1 MSNIGLKSGW
11 TTLVKEYAFISL
23 GVVAYALGWTIFLL
37 PNNLVGGGVSGFAS
51 ILLYATG
58 IPMSVTYLVLNAI
71 LLIIGTKILGT
82 GFGGKT
88 IYAIIMTS
96 VVLAVMPKLIPIDFI
111 NEFAISNGRLIC
123 TILGGVIAGLGI
135 GLSMSQGGSTG
146 GTDIIAL
153 VWCKFYPASP
163 GRVIL
168 IIDVG
173 IIMSSLLF
181 PSYTSSGELLPFVD
195 KLAIVVY
202 GLIQVTVC
210 GYAIDMYLSGSKQSV
225 QAFIF
230 TKKVDE
236 MADAIAFDMK
246 RGVTV
251 IPAKGWYSK
260 EDRQVLMVVTRKTDL
275 NILLRYV
282 KSIDPD
288 AFLSVS
294 SVMGVYGQGF
304 DTIKVKSSAIVYGP
318 KSVICVCGV
327 NKIVK
332 NIDEAIRRVKTKAA
346 PPNTVRLGIETPC
359 AKTGECI
366 SLRQESPDM
375 CAGCHGDGRICCNY
389 VVCAQ
394 QRHAGRIKV
403 ILIGEEYGY

>member
-1 MSNIGLKSGW
+1 MSDKILRQSFSTLLKDYA
-11 TTLVKEYAFISL
+11 LVTL
-23 GVVAYALGWTIFLL
+23 GVVSYALGWSVFLL

-58 IPMSVTYLVLNAI
+58 IPMGVTYFVLNII

-96 VVLAVMPKLIPIDFI
+96 VMLSVMPKIIPADFI
-111 NEFAISNGRLIC
+111 HEFAVSNGKLIC
-123 TILGGVIAGLGI
+123 TILGGIIAGFGI
-135 GLSMSQGGSTG
+135 GLSISRGGSTG

-153 VWCKFYPASP
+153 VWCKFKPASP

-173 IIMSSLLF
+173 IILSSLLF
-181 PSYTSSGELLPFVD
+181 PSYTESGELLGFSD
-195 KLAIVVY
+195 KLAVVVY

-210 GYAIDMYLSGSKQSV
+210 GYAIDLYLSGSKQSV

-230 TKKVDE
+230 TKKVEE

-251 IPAKGWYSK
+251 LPAKGWYSK
-260 EDRQVLMVVTRKTDL
+260 EDKQVLMVVTRKTDL
-275 NILLRYV
+275 DLLLRYV

-294 SVMGVYGQGF
+294 TVMGVYGQGF
-304 DTIKVKSSAIVYGP
+304 DAIKVKTK
-318 KSVICVCGV
+318 KS
-327 NKIVK
+327 
-332 NIDEAIRRVKTKAA
+332 
-346 PPNTVRLGIETPC
+346 
-359 AKTGECI
+359 
-366 SLRQESPDM
+366 
-375 CAGCHGDGRICCNY
+375 
-389 VVCAQ
+389 
-394 QRHAGRIKV
+394 
-403 ILIGEEYGY
+403 